1 MKTKLLRRLA
11 RFLRPYAV
19 QLTVLPILL
28 IATNLLAL
36 AAPLLSG
43 WAVDAVGI
51 EAGKVDFP
59 GVFRNCIGM
68 LVCYGLSALLNYVVA
83 ARLIRLGQAVSHDL
97 RKAAFDRMSELPVG
111 YFDTH
116 PAGDLISRICY
127 DVDTVNATISTDL
140 LQIGTSALTVLGSFV
155 MLLLISPRLTLVF
168 FVTVPL
174 SAVLTNFQMKRV
186 HPLFRL
192 RSQKL
197 GTLNGFA
204 EERIDRQRAIRA
216 YGVEEADLKQ
226 FEAYNKE
233 ASEAYY
239 KADWASAALGP
250 SVNFI
255 NNVSLAAISM
265 FGAML
270 YLGGNLSLGS
280 LSSFVL
286 YSRKFSGPIREAANL
301 LSELQASAAAA
312 ERVLDLLD
320 ERPEAGDQPEAIP
333 VEHFRGDINFDHVDF
348 GYDPDR
354 PVLRDFTAHIP
365 AGSLA
370 AVVGPTG
377 AGKTT
382 LVSLLLRFYEPQGGS
397 IVIDGIPVGQYSRD
411 GLRRRLALVLQDT
424 WLFGGTIAE
433 NIAYGTPS
441 ATREQIVEAAKA
453 AHIHRFITSLP
464 DGYDTVLTD
473 GGAGISKG
481 QRQLLA
487 IARCLLT
494 DADIVI
500 LDEATSNVDT
510 ETEGEISLA
519 MEHLRQGRT
528 CFVIA
533 HRLATVRNA
542 DCILV
547 LDQGGVAERGTH
559 EELLAAGG
567 IYAGLYA
574 AQWSDF
580 TEVSLRHGGLFSAG
594 TISSEDGI

>member
-1 MKTKLLRRLA
+1 MKKSLLRRLA
-11 RFLRPYAV
+11 RFLRPYGAR
-19 QLTVLPILL
+19 LVLLVILMV
-28 IATNLLAL
+28 ASNLLAL
-36 AAPLLSG
+36 TAPMLSG
-43 WAVDAVGI
+43 WAVDAVGT
-51 EAGKVDFP
+51 EAGSVDFA
-59 GVFRNCIGM
+59 GVLRNAGGM
-68 LVCYGLSALLNYVVA
+68 LACYACSSALNYIIA
-83 ARLIRLGQAVSHDL
+83 SQLIKVGQGVSHDL
-97 RKAAFDRMSELPVG
+97 RKAAFDRMSELPVE

-127 DVDTVNATISTDL
+127 DVDTVNATISSDF
-140 LQIGTSALTVLGSFV
+140 LQLSTSALTVVGSFL
-155 MLLLISPRLTLVF
+155 MLLILSPWLTCVF

-174 SAVLTNFQMKRV
+174 SALLTRFQMKRI

-192 RSQKL
+192 RSKEL
-197 GTLNGFA
+197 GALNGFA
-204 EERIDRQRAIRA
+204 EERVGRQRAIRT
-216 YGVEEADLKQ
+216 YGVEAADLRQ
-226 FEAYNKE
+226 FEAYNDG
-233 ASEAYY
+233 ASRAYY
-239 KADWASAALGP
+239 EADRASAALGP

-265 FGAML
+265 FGALM
-270 YLGGNLSLGS
+270 YLNGALTLGS

-312 ERVLDLLD
+312 ERVMDLLD
-320 ERPEAGDQPEAIP
+320 EQPEAGDAPGAVPAEDL
-333 VEHFRGDINFDHVDF
+333 RGDITFDHVDF
-348 GYDPDR
+348 GYDPAR

-397 IVIDGIPVGQYSRD
+397 ITSDGVPVGQYSRD

-433 NIAYGTPS
+433 NIAYGTEG

-453 AHIHRFITSLP
+453 ARIHRFVNSLP
-464 DGYDTVLTD
+464 EGYDTVLTD
-473 GGAGISKG
+473 EGAGISKG

-519 MEHLRQGRT
+519 LENLRRGRT

-533 HRLATVRNA
+533 HRLATIRNA

-547 LDQGGVAERGTH
+547 LDQGGVVECGTH
-559 EELLAAGG
+559 ETLLAEDG
-567 IYAGLYA
+567 IYAKLYA
-574 AQWSDF
+574 AQWTDF
-580 TEVSLRHGGLFSAG
+580 TE
-594 TISSEDGI
+594 I

>member
-1 MKTKLLRRLA
+1 MKKSLLQRLA
-11 RFLRPYAV
+11 RFLRPYGAR
-19 QLTVLPILL
+19 LVLLVILMV
-28 IATNLLAL
+28 ASNLLAL
-36 AAPLLSG
+36 TAPMLSG
-43 WAVDAVGI
+43 WAVDAVGT
-51 EAGKVDFP
+51 EAGSVDFA
-59 GVFRNCIGM
+59 GVLRNAGGM
-68 LVCYGLSALLNYVVA
+68 LACYACSSALNYIIA
-83 ARLIRLGQAVSHDL
+83 SQLIKVGQGVSHDL
-97 RKAAFDRMSELPVG
+97 RKAAFDRMSELPVE

-127 DVDTVNATISTDL
+127 DVDTVNATISSDF
-140 LQIGTSALTVLGSFV
+140 LQLSTSALTVVGSFL
-155 MLLLISPRLTLVF
+155 MLLILSPWLTCVF

-174 SAVLTNFQMKRV
+174 SALLTRFQMKRI

-192 RSQKL
+192 RSKEL
-197 GTLNGFA
+197 GALNGFA
-204 EERIDRQRAIRA
+204 EERVGRQRAIRT
-216 YGVEEADLKQ
+216 YGVEAADLRQ
-226 FEAYNKE
+226 FEAYNDG
-233 ASEAYY
+233 ASRAYY
-239 KADWASAALGP
+239 EADRASAALGP

-265 FGAML
+265 FGALM
-270 YLGGNLSLGS
+270 YLNGALTLGS

-312 ERVLDLLD
+312 ERVMDLLD
-320 ERPEAGDQPEAIP
+320 EQPEAGDAPGAVPAEDL
-333 VEHFRGDINFDHVDF
+333 RGDITFDHVDF
-348 GYDPDR
+348 GYDPAR

-365 AGSLA
+365 SGSLA

-397 IVIDGIPVGQYSRD
+397 ITIDGVPVGQYSRD

-433 NIAYGTPS
+433 NIAYGTEG

-453 AHIHRFITSLP
+453 ARIHRFVNSLP
-464 DGYDTVLTD
+464 EGYDTVLTD
-473 GGAGISKG
+473 EGAGISKG

-519 MEHLRQGRT
+519 LENLRRGRT

-533 HRLATVRNA
+533 HRLATIRNA

-547 LDQGGVAERGTH
+547 LDQGGVAECGTH
-559 EELLAAGG
+559 ETLLAEDG
-567 IYAGLYA
+567 IYAKLYA
-574 AQWSDF
+574 AQWTDF
-580 TEVSLRHGGLFSAG
+580 TE
-594 TISSEDGI
+594 I

>member
-1 MKTKLLRRLA
+1 MKKSLLRRLA
-11 RFLRPYAV
+11 RFLRPYGAR
-19 QLTVLPILL
+19 LVLLVILMV
-28 IATNLLAL
+28 ASNLLAL
-36 AAPLLSG
+36 TAPMLSG
-43 WAVDAVGI
+43 WAVDAVGT
-51 EAGKVDFP
+51 EAGSVDFA
-59 GVFRNCIGM
+59 GVLRNAGGM
-68 LVCYGLSALLNYVVA
+68 LACYACSSALNYIIA
-83 ARLIRLGQAVSHDL
+83 SQLIKVGQGVSHDL
-97 RKAAFDRMSELPVG
+97 RKAAFDRMSELPVE

-127 DVDTVNATISTDL
+127 DVDTVNATISSDF
-140 LQIGTSALTVLGSFV
+140 LQLSTSALTVVGSFL
-155 MLLLISPRLTLVF
+155 MLLILSPRLTCVF

-174 SAVLTNFQMKRV
+174 SALLTRFQMKRI

-192 RSQKL
+192 RSKEL
-197 GTLNGFA
+197 GALNGFA
-204 EERIDRQRAIRA
+204 EERVGRQRAIRT
-216 YGVEEADLKQ
+216 YGVEAADLRQ
-226 FEAYNKE
+226 FEAYNDG
-233 ASEAYY
+233 ASRAYY
-239 KADWASAALGP
+239 EADRASAALGP

-265 FGAML
+265 FGALM
-270 YLGGNLSLGS
+270 YLNGALTLGS

-312 ERVLDLLD
+312 ERVMDLLD
-320 ERPEAGDQPEAIP
+320 EQPEAGDAPGAVPAEDL
-333 VEHFRGDINFDHVDF
+333 RGDITFDHVDF
-348 GYDPDR
+348 GYDPAR

-397 IVIDGIPVGQYSRD
+397 ITIDGVPVGQYSRD

-433 NIAYGTPS
+433 NIAYGTEG

-453 AHIHRFITSLP
+453 ARIHRFVNSLP
-464 DGYDTVLTD
+464 EGYDTVLTD
-473 GGAGISKG
+473 EGSGISKG

-519 MEHLRQGRT
+519 LENLRRGRT

-533 HRLATVRNA
+533 HRLATIRNA

-547 LDQGGVAERGTH
+547 LDQGGVAECGTH
-559 EELLAAGG
+559 ETLLAEDG
-567 IYAGLYA
+567 IYAKLYA
-574 AQWSDF
+574 AQWTDF
-580 TEVSLRHGGLFSAG
+580 TE
-594 TISSEDGI
+594 I

>member
-1 MKTKLLRRLA
+1 MKKSLLGRMA
-11 RFLRPYAV
+11 RFLRPYGPK
-19 QLTVLPILL
+19 LLFLIVLMV
-28 IATNLLAL
+28 ASNLLAL
-36 AAPLLSG
+36 MAPMLSG
-43 WAVDAVGI
+43 WAVDAVGT
-51 EAGKVDFP
+51 EAGSVDFA
-59 GVFRNCIGM
+59 GVLRNAGGM
-68 LVCYGLSALLNYVVA
+68 LACYACSSALNYIIA
-83 ARLIRLGQAVSHDL
+83 SQLIKVGQGVSHDL
-97 RKAAFDRMSELPVG
+97 RKAAFDRMSELPVE

-127 DVDTVNATISTDL
+127 DVDTVNATISSDF
-140 LQIGTSALTVLGSFV
+140 LQLSTSALTVVGSFL
-155 MLLLISPRLTLVF
+155 MLLILSPWLTCVF

-174 SAVLTNFQMKRV
+174 SALLTRFQMKRI

-192 RSQKL
+192 RSKEL
-197 GTLNGFA
+197 GALNGFA
-204 EERIDRQRAIRA
+204 EERVGRQRAIRT
-216 YGVEEADLKQ
+216 YGVEAADLRQ
-226 FEAYNKE
+226 FEAYNDG
-233 ASEAYY
+233 ASRAYY
-239 KADWASAALGP
+239 EADRASAALGP

-265 FGAML
+265 FGALM
-270 YLGGNLSLGS
+270 YLNGALTLGS

-312 ERVLDLLD
+312 ERVMDLLD
-320 ERPEAGDQPEAIP
+320 EQPEAGDAPGAVPAEDL
-333 VEHFRGDINFDHVDF
+333 RGDITFDHVDF
-348 GYDPDR
+348 GYDPAR

-397 IVIDGIPVGQYSRD
+397 ITIDGVPVGQYSRD

-433 NIAYGTPS
+433 NIAYGTEG

-453 AHIHRFITSLP
+453 ARIHRFVNSLP
-464 DGYDTVLTD
+464 EGYDTVLTD
-473 GGAGISKG
+473 EGAGISKG

-519 MEHLRQGRT
+519 LEYLRRGRT

-533 HRLATVRNA
+533 HRLATIRNA

-547 LDQGGVAERGTH
+547 LDQGGVAECGTH
-559 EELLAAGG
+559 ETLLAEDG
-567 IYAGLYA
+567 IYAKLYA
-574 AQWSDF
+574 AQWTDF
-580 TEVSLRHGGLFSAG
+580 TE
-594 TISSEDGI
+594 I

>member
-1 MKTKLLRRLA
+1 MKKSLLRRLA
-11 RFLRPYAV
+11 RFLRPYGAR
-19 QLTVLPILL
+19 LVLLVILMV
-28 IATNLLAL
+28 ASNLLAL
-36 AAPLLSG
+36 TAPMLSG
-43 WAVDAVGI
+43 WAVDAVGT
-51 EAGKVDFP
+51 EAGSVDFA
-59 GVFRNCIGM
+59 GVLRNAGGM
-68 LVCYGLSALLNYVVA
+68 LACYACSSALNYIIA
-83 ARLIRLGQAVSHDL
+83 SQLIKVGQGVSHDL
-97 RKAAFDRMSELPVG
+97 RKAAFDRMSELPVE

-127 DVDTVNATISTDL
+127 DVDTVNATISSDF
-140 LQIGTSALTVLGSFV
+140 LQLSTSALTVVGSFL
-155 MLLLISPRLTLVF
+155 MLLILSPWLTCVF

-174 SAVLTNFQMKRV
+174 SALLTRFQMKRI

-192 RSQKL
+192 RSKEL
-197 GTLNGFA
+197 GALNGFA
-204 EERIDRQRAIRA
+204 EERVGRQRAIRT
-216 YGVEEADLKQ
+216 YGVEAADLRQ
-226 FEAYNKE
+226 FEAYNDG
-233 ASEAYY
+233 ASRAYY
-239 KADWASAALGP
+239 EADRASAALGP

-265 FGAML
+265 FGALM
-270 YLGGNLSLGS
+270 YLNGALTLGS

-312 ERVLDLLD
+312 ERVMDLLD
-320 ERPEAGDQPEAIP
+320 EQPEAGDAPGAVPAEDL
-333 VEHFRGDINFDHVDF
+333 RGDITFDHVDF
-348 GYDPDR
+348 GYDPAR

-397 IVIDGIPVGQYSRD
+397 ITIDGVPVGQYSRD

-433 NIAYGTPS
+433 NIAYGTEG

-453 AHIHRFITSLP
+453 ARIHRFVNSLP
-464 DGYDTVLTD
+464 EGYDTVLTD
-473 GGAGISKG
+473 EGAGISKG

-519 MEHLRQGRT
+519 LENLRWGRT

-533 HRLATVRNA
+533 HRLATIRNA

-547 LDQGGVAERGTH
+547 LDQGGVAECGTH
-559 EELLAAGG
+559 ETLLAEDG
-567 IYAGLYA
+567 IYAKLYA
-574 AQWSDF
+574 AQWTDF
-580 TEVSLRHGGLFSAG
+580 TE
-594 TISSEDGI
+594 I

>member
-1 MKTKLLRRLA
+1 MKKSLLRRLA
-11 RFLRPYAV
+11 RFLRPYGAR
-19 QLTVLPILL
+19 LVLLVILMV
-28 IATNLLAL
+28 ASNLLAL
-36 AAPLLSG
+36 TAPMLSG
-43 WAVDAVGI
+43 WAVDAVGT
-51 EAGKVDFP
+51 EAGSVDFA
-59 GVFRNCIGM
+59 GVLRNAGGM
-68 LVCYGLSALLNYVVA
+68 LACYACSSALNYIIA
-83 ARLIRLGQAVSHDL
+83 SQLIKVGQGVSHDL
-97 RKAAFDRMSELPVG
+97 RKAAFDRMSELPVE

-127 DVDTVNATISTDL
+127 DVDTVNATISSDF
-140 LQIGTSALTVLGSFV
+140 LQLSTSALTVVGSFL
-155 MLLLISPRLTLVF
+155 MLLILSPRLTCVF

-174 SAVLTNFQMKRV
+174 SALLTRFQMKRI

-192 RSQKL
+192 RSKEL
-197 GTLNGFA
+197 GALNGFA
-204 EERIDRQRAIRA
+204 EERVGRQRAIRT
-216 YGVEEADLKQ
+216 YGVEAADLRQ
-226 FEAYNKE
+226 FEAYNDG
-233 ASEAYY
+233 ASRAYY
-239 KADWASAALGP
+239 EADRASAALGP

-265 FGAML
+265 FGALM
-270 YLGGNLSLGS
+270 YLNGALTLGS

-312 ERVLDLLD
+312 ERVMDLLD
-320 ERPEAGDQPEAIP
+320 EQPEAGDAPGAVPAEDL
-333 VEHFRGDINFDHVDF
+333 RGDITFDHVDF
-348 GYDPDR
+348 GYDPAR

-397 IVIDGIPVGQYSRD
+397 ITIDGVPVGQYSRD

-433 NIAYGTPS
+433 NIAYGTEG

-453 AHIHRFITSLP
+453 ARIHRFVNSLP
-464 DGYDTVLTD
+464 EGYDTVLTD
-473 GGAGISKG
+473 EGAGISKG

-487 IARCLLT
+487 IARCLLN

-519 MEHLRQGRT
+519 LENLRRGRT

-533 HRLATVRNA
+533 HRLATIRNA

-547 LDQGGVAERGTH
+547 LDQGGVAECGTH
-559 EELLAAGG
+559 ETLLAEDG
-567 IYAGLYA
+567 IYAKLYA
-574 AQWSDF
+574 AQWTDF
-580 TEVSLRHGGLFSAG
+580 TE
-594 TISSEDGI
+594 I

>member
-1 MKTKLLRRLA
+1 MKKDLLGRLG
-11 RFLRPYAV
+11 RFLRPYGW
-19 QLTVLPILL
+19 QLALLLVLML
-28 IATNLLAL
+28 ATNLLAL

-43 WAVDAVGI
+43 WAVDAVGT
-51 EAGKVDFP
+51 EAGKVDLA
-59 GVFRNCIGM
+59 GVLRNCGGM
-68 LVCYGLSALLNYVVA
+68 LICYGGSAFLNYLIA
-83 ARLIRLGQAVSHDL
+83 ARLIRVGQGVSHDL
-97 RKAAFDRMSELPVG
+97 RKAAFDRMSELPVQ

-116 PAGDLISRICY
+116 PAGDIISRICY

-140 LQIGTSALTVLGSFV
+140 LQISTSVLTVAGSAV
-155 MLLLISPRLTLVF
+155 CLLALSPRLAVVF

-174 SAVLTNFQMKRV
+174 SVALTRFQMKRI

-192 RSQKL
+192 RSKEL
-197 GTLNGFA
+197 GALNGFA
-204 EERIDRQRAIRA
+204 EERVGRQQAIRT
-216 YGVEEADLKQ
+216 YGVEAEDLRQ
-226 FEAYNKE
+226 FEAYNE
-233 ASEAYY
+233 AASEAYY
-239 KADWASAALGP
+239 KADWASASLGP

-255 NNVSLAAISM
+255 NNVSLAAVSM
-265 FGAML
+265 FGAMM
-270 YLGGNLSLGS
+270 YLGGSLSLGS

-320 ERPEAGDQPEAIP
+320 ETPEAGDVPDAVPAED
-333 VEHFRGDINFDHVDF
+333 FRGDITFDHVDF
-348 GYDPDR
+348 GYDPER
-354 PVLRDFTAHIP
+354 PVLRDFTAHVP

-382 LVSLLLRFYEPQGGS
+382 LVSLLLRFYEPQGGT
-397 IVIDGIPVGQYSRD
+397 ITIDGVPVGQYSRD

-433 NIAYGTPS
+433 NIAYGTS
-441 ATREQIVEAAKA
+441 GATMEQIEAAARA
-453 AHIHRFITSLP
+453 ARIHRFITSLP
-464 DGYDTVLTD
+464 EGYDTVLTD
-473 GGAGISKG
+473 EGAGISKG

-510 ETEGEISLA
+510 ETEGEISKA

-533 HRLATVRNA
+533 HRLATIRNA

-547 LDQGGVAERGTH
+547 LDQGGVAEQGTH

-574 AQWSDF
+574 AQWSELR
-580 TEVSLRHGGLFSAG
+580 EV
-594 TISSEDGI
+594 

>member
-1 MKTKLLRRLA
+1 MKKSLLRRLA
-11 RFLRPYAV
+11 RFLRPYGAR
-19 QLTVLPILL
+19 LVLLVILMV
-28 IATNLLAL
+28 ASNLLAL
-36 AAPLLSG
+36 TAPMLSG
-43 WAVDAVGI
+43 WAVDAVGT
-51 EAGKVDFP
+51 EAGSVDFA
-59 GVFRNCIGM
+59 GVLRNAGGM
-68 LVCYGLSALLNYVVA
+68 LACYACSSALNYIIA
-83 ARLIRLGQAVSHDL
+83 SQLIKVGQGVSHDL
-97 RKAAFDRMSELPVG
+97 RKAAFDRMSELPVE

-127 DVDTVNATISTDL
+127 DVDTVNATISSDF
-140 LQIGTSALTVLGSFV
+140 LQLSTSALTVVGSFL
-155 MLLLISPRLTLVF
+155 MLLILSPRLTCVF

-174 SAVLTNFQMKRV
+174 SALLTRFQMKRI

-192 RSQKL
+192 RSKEL
-197 GTLNGFA
+197 GALNGFA
-204 EERIDRQRAIRA
+204 EERVGRQRAIRT
-216 YGVEEADLKQ
+216 YGVEAADLRQ
-226 FEAYNKE
+226 FEAYNDG
-233 ASEAYY
+233 ASRAYY
-239 KADWASAALGP
+239 EADRASAALGP

-265 FGAML
+265 FGALM
-270 YLGGNLSLGS
+270 YLNGALTLGS

-312 ERVLDLLD
+312 ERVMDLLD
-320 ERPEAGDQPEAIP
+320 EQPEAGDAPGAVPAEDL
-333 VEHFRGDINFDHVDF
+333 RGDITFDHVDF
-348 GYDPDR
+348 GYDPAR

-365 AGSLA
+365 SGSLA

-397 IVIDGIPVGQYSRD
+397 ITIDGVPVGQYSRD

-433 NIAYGTPS
+433 NIAYGTEG

-453 AHIHRFITSLP
+453 ARIHRFVNSLP
-464 DGYDTVLTD
+464 EGYDTVLTD
-473 GGAGISKG
+473 EGAGISKG

-519 MEHLRQGRT
+519 LENLRRGRT

-533 HRLATVRNA
+533 HRLATIRNA

-547 LDQGGVAERGTH
+547 LDQGGVAECGTH
-559 EELLAAGG
+559 ETLLAEDG
-567 IYAGLYA
+567 IYAKLYA
-574 AQWSDF
+574 AQWTDF
-580 TEVSLRHGGLFSAG
+580 TE
-594 TISSEDGI
+594 I

>member
-1 MKTKLLRRLA
+1 MKKSLLRRLA
-11 RFLRPYAV
+11 RFLRPYGAR
-19 QLTVLPILL
+19 LVLLVILMV
-28 IATNLLAL
+28 ASNLLAL
-36 AAPLLSG
+36 TAPMLSG
-43 WAVDAVGI
+43 WAVDAVGT
-51 EAGKVDFP
+51 EAGSVDFA
-59 GVFRNCIGM
+59 GVLRNAGGM
-68 LVCYGLSALLNYVVA
+68 LACYACSSALNYIIA
-83 ARLIRLGQAVSHDL
+83 SQLIKVGQGVSHDL
-97 RKAAFDRMSELPVG
+97 RKAAFDRMSELPVE

-127 DVDTVNATISTDL
+127 DVDTVNATISSDF
-140 LQIGTSALTVLGSFV
+140 LQLSTSALTVVGSFL
-155 MLLLISPRLTLVF
+155 MLLILSPWLTCVF

-174 SAVLTNFQMKRV
+174 SALLTRFQMKRI

-192 RSQKL
+192 RSKEL
-197 GTLNGFA
+197 GALNGFA
-204 EERIDRQRAIRA
+204 EERVGRQRAIRT
-216 YGVEEADLKQ
+216 YGVEAADLRQ
-226 FEAYNKE
+226 FEAYNDG
-233 ASEAYY
+233 ASRAYY
-239 KADWASAALGP
+239 EADRASAALGP

-265 FGAML
+265 FGALM
-270 YLGGNLSLGS
+270 YLNGALTLGS

-312 ERVLDLLD
+312 ERVMDLLD
-320 ERPEAGDQPEAIP
+320 EQPEAGDAPGAVPAEDL
-333 VEHFRGDINFDHVDF
+333 RGDITFDHVDF
-348 GYDPDR
+348 GYDPAR

-397 IVIDGIPVGQYSRD
+397 ITIDGVPVGQYSRD

-433 NIAYGTPS
+433 NIAYGTEG

-453 AHIHRFITSLP
+453 ARIHRFVNSLP
-464 DGYDTVLTD
+464 EGYDTVLTD
-473 GGAGISKG
+473 EGAGISKG

-519 MEHLRQGRT
+519 LENLRRGRT

-533 HRLATVRNA
+533 LRLATIRNA

-547 LDQGGVAERGTH
+547 LDQGGVAECGTH
-559 EELLAAGG
+559 ETLLAEDG
-567 IYAGLYA
+567 IYAKLYA
-574 AQWSDF
+574 AQWTDF
-580 TEVSLRHGGLFSAG
+580 TE
-594 TISSEDGI
+594 I